1 MTDLKLVGLSGSLR
15 KDSTNRKLMNE
26 AARRFGAAEFVEGN
40 LRLPLYDGDLEA
52 EGIPADV
59 QELSDLI
66 ASADAVL
73 VVTPEYNRGI
83 SGVLKNALDWVSRTE
98 GAPWADKPVVVMS
111 AAAGRSGGER
121 GHLMAQESLM
131 PFSPRLLVG
140 GEFQLAQSFSQFD
153 EDGRL
158 TNERAAQS
166 LDALMGRLRKE
177 AERT

>member
-1 MTDLKLVGLSGSLR
+1 MTDLKLVGLSGALR
-15 KDSTNRKLMNE
+15 KDSTNRKLMHE
-26 AARRFGAAEFVEGN
+26 AARRFAPAEFVEGN

-52 EGIPADV
+52 EGIPAEV

-98 GAPWADKPVVVMS
+98 GSPWVDKPVVVMS

-153 EDGRL
+153 DEGHL

-166 LDALMGRLRKE
+166 LEALMERLRRE
-177 AERT
+177 AERA